1 MIPKNVLY
9 FGEIDTIIVLQIA
22 VFAYLSV
29 NEITEEVTLDYI
41 TSLLKS
47 VSDTIWGGFMSNAVF
62 CFGVWATFRF
72 GFPQRR
78 LFGAIKD
85 SLGQN
90 GKASGLGALSFLVM
104 NLAATLGVGNI
115 VGVAIAIE
123 LGGAGAVFWCCLTGF
138 FAMSISYAE
147 CFLSL
152 KFRRK
157 DTDGNNYGG
166 PMCVMEDALRFP
178 KMAVFYAS
186 LAAITGLCM
195 GAMVSSN
202 SIASALSPVCIPPWF
217 TGVIAALLTAAVIL
231 GGVRSV
237 SNFCLKIVPM
247 MVLLFFI
254 GCLSVLAIYSEYV
267 FAAVRLIF
275 TDAFNFSSVLGG
287 AVGWGTSKAIH
298 FGISRG
304 VFSNEAGMGSSAI
317 TAGSLENGDTGK
329 QAMVCAT
336 GTFWDT
342 CVLCALTGITFVTA
356 QCAAPNI
363 FVDAHG
369 FDAALAV
376 FSVIPFFGRSGIT
389 ICLILLGFTSIIGW
403 SFVGERAFNFLF
415 PKLSVDKYRLAWV
428 LAVFIGACV
437 PIDSVW
443 YLTDICTALMMVP
456 NLYAVFK
463 LRNLIGYGKTR
474 ETNVNRKFTQQKP

>member
-1 MIPKNVLY
+1 MN
-9 FGEIDTIIVLQIA
+9 
-22 VFAYLSV
+22 
-29 NEITEEVTLDYI
+29 YI
-41 TSLLKS
+41 TYFLQSI
-47 VSDTIWGGFMSNAVF
+47 SDTIWGGFMSNAVF

-85 SLGQN
+85 SMCLN

-123 LGGAGAVFWCCLTGF
+123 LGGPGAVFWCCLTGF
-138 FAMSISYAE
+138 FAMAISYAE

-157 DTDGNNYGG
+157 GSDGQNFGG
-166 PMCVMEDALRFP
+166 PMCVMADALRFP
-178 KMAVFYAS
+178 KMATFYAG
-186 LAAITGLCM
+186 LAAVTGLCM

-202 SIASALSPVCIPPWF
+202 SIASALTPVRVPSWF

-237 SNFCLKIVPM
+237 NNFCLKIVPM
-247 MVLLFFI
+247 MVLLFVV
-254 GCLSVLAIYSEYV
+254 GCISVLVIYSEYV
-267 FAAVRLIF
+267 FMAIRLIF
-275 TDAFNFSSVLGG
+275 TDAFNFSSVVGG

-342 CVLCALTGITFVTA
+342 CILCALTGITFVTA
-356 QCAAPNI
+356 QCAVPNL
-363 FVDAHG
+363 FNNAHG

-376 FSVIPFFGRSGIT
+376 FSAIPYFGRSGIT

-403 SFVGERAFNFLF
+403 SFVGERSFNFLF
-415 PKLSVDKYRLAWV
+415 PKVSADKYRIAWV

-443 YLTDICTALMMVP
+443 YLTDICTALMMMP
-456 NLYAVFK
+456 NLYAVYR
-463 LRNLIGYGKTR
+463 LRHLIGHN
-474 ETNVNRKFTQQKP
+474 NVNRKFTQQKL